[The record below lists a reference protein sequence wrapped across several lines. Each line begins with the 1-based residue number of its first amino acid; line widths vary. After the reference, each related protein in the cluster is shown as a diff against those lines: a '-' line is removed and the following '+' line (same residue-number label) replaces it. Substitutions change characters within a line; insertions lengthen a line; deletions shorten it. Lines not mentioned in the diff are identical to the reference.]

1 MSHNIPEKFGIY
13 ASEKLKLVKG
23 AKFAEPRI
31 PNSEGVFTGVQRIC
45 RRFLKFAYVD
55 VCVCVWG
62 KSTHFW

>member
-31 PNSEGVFTGVQRIC
+31 PNSPPLQTDVSIDC
-45 RRFLKFAYVD
+45 RSGKFRTSETVHNCSIPYI
-55 VCVCVWG
+55 
-62 KSTHFW
+62 T